1 MKFPTQKP
9 TLVVITGPTAVGKT
23 ALCVQIAKHFNTE
36 IISCDSRQFYKE
48 LAIGTAK
55 PSVKEMD
62 GVKHHFIDSHS
73 INVDF
78 NVNDFEKEALT
89 ILEELFKTH
98 QFVILTGGSGL
109 YIDILC
115 DGFDEEVPGSDK
127 AIRLEIEQLYSK
139 YGIEIL
145 QEKLKQLDPEF
156 YKEIDL
162 SNYKR
167 LERAI
172 EVCLLTGKKYSEIRK
187 GTKQERPFNILKI
200 GLERDRIELFD
211 RINQR
216 VDIMMQQGLLEEA
229 KSVAQYKNKNALKTV
244 GYAELF
250 DYFDGKCTLEEACE
264 KIKVNSRKYAKR
276 QMAWFNKN
284 DVYTQFHPK
293 KMKELIIFI
302 ESKQF
307 NSLTVSE

>member
-1 MKFPTQKP
+1 MNFPTQKP

-23 ALCVQIAKHFNTE
+23 VLCVKIAQHFKTE
-36 IISCDSRQFYKE
+36 VISADSRQFYKE

-55 PSVKEMD
+55 PSAKEMD
-62 GVKHHFIDSHS
+62 GVPHHFIDSHS
-73 INVDF
+73 ITEEF

-89 ILEELFKTH
+89 ILEKLFKTN
-98 QFVILTGGSGL
+98 QYIILTGGSTL

-115 DGFDEEVPGSDK
+115 NGFDEEVPGSDK
-127 AIRLEIEQLYSK
+127 VIRAKINELFQK

-145 QEKLKQLDPEF
+145 QEKLKQLDPTF

-172 EVCLLTGKKYSEIRK
+172 EVCLLTGKKYSDIRK
-187 GTKQERPFNILKI
+187 GAKQERPFNILKI
-200 GLERDRIELFD
+200 GLERERTELFS

-216 VDIMMQQGLLEEA
+216 VDNMMQQGLLDEA
-229 KSVAQYKNKNALKTV
+229 KSVVNFKECNALKTV
-244 GYAELF
+244 GYSELF
-250 DYFDGKCTLEEACE
+250 DYFEGNYTLEEAVE

-276 QMAWFNKN
+276 QIAWFNKN
-284 DVYTQFHPK
+284 EEYTLFDPNK
-293 KMKELIIFI
+293 KNEIIEFI
-302 ESKQF
+302 TQK
-307 NSLTVSE
+307 NG

>member
-1 MKFPTQKP
+1 
-9 TLVVITGPTAVGKT
+9 
-23 ALCVQIAKHFNTE
+23 
-36 IISCDSRQFYKE
+36 

-55 PSVKEMD
+55 PSAEEMD

-73 INVDF
+73 ITEEF

-89 ILEELFKTH
+89 ILEGLFKTH
-98 QFVILTGGSGL
+98 QFIILTGGSGL

-115 DGFDEEVPGSDK
+115 DGFDDEVPGSDK
-127 AIRLEIEQLYSK
+127 AIRTKIEALYQK

-187 GTKQERPFNILKI
+187 GTKQERSFNFLKI
-200 GLERDRIELFD
+200 GLERARAELFS

-216 VDIMMQQGLLEEA
+216 VDIMIQQGLLEEA
-229 KSVAQYKNKNALKTV
+229 KSVVQHKRKNALRTV
-244 GYAELF
+244 GYSELF
-250 DYFDGKCTLEEACE
+250 DYFDEKCTLEEATE

-276 QMAWFNKN
+276 QMAWFNN
-284 DVYTQFHPK
+284 NEAYTQFHPNNIAA
-293 KMKELIIFI
+293 IIEYISTTTF
-302 ESKQF
+302 
-307 NSLTVSE
+307 

>member
-1 MKFPTQKP
+1 MTYKKP

-23 ALCVQIAKHFNTE
+23 ELCVKIAQHFNTE

-55 PSVKEMD
+55 PTTEEMN

-73 INVDF
+73 INEDF
-78 NVNDFEKEALT
+78 NVNDFEKDALY
-89 ILEELFKTH
+89 ILDELFKTNP
-98 QFVILTGGSGL
+98 FVILTGGSGL

-127 AIRLEIEQLYSK
+127 TIRLQINQLYQK

-145 QEKLKQLDPEF
+145 QEKLKQLDSEF

-172 EVCLLTGKKYSEIRK
+172 EVCLLTGKKYSDIRK
-187 GTKQERPFNILKI
+187 GSKQERPFNILKI

-211 RINQR
+211 RINLR
-216 VDIMMQQGLLEEA
+216 VDIMMQQGLLDEA
-229 KSVAQYKNKNALKTV
+229 KAVVNFKNKNALKTV
-244 GYAELF
+244 GYSELF
-250 DYFDGKCTLEEACE
+250 DYLEGNCTIEEAIE

-284 DVYTQFHPK
+284 EAYKQFHPNEIEAIK
-293 KMKELIIFI
+293 KFI
-302 ESKQF
+302 LAASF
-307 NSLTVSE
+307 

>member
-1 MKFPTQKP
+1 MQNSNQP

-23 ALCVQIAKHFNTE
+23 ELCVKIAQHFNTE

-55 PSVKEMD
+55 PTVEEMD

-73 INVDF
+73 INEDF

-89 ILEELFKTH
+89 ILDELFKTH

-127 AIRLEIEQLYSK
+127 AIRLEIEQLHNK
-139 YGIEIL
+139 YGIGIL

-211 RINQR
+211 RINLR
-216 VDIMMQQGLLEEA
+216 VDMMMQEGLLKEA
-229 KSVAQYKNKNALKTV
+229 KAVVEYKNKNALKTV

-250 DYFDGKCTLEEACE
+250 EYFDNNCTLEEATE

-276 QMAWFNKN
+276 QIGWFNKN
-284 DVYTQFHPK
+284 EAYQQFHPNK
-293 KMKELIIFI
+293 IEEIIEYISSTTF
-302 ESKQF
+302 
-307 NSLTVSE
+307 

>member
-1 MKFPTQKP
+1 LQSSKNKP

-23 ALCVQIAKHFNTE
+23 ELCVKIAQHFNTE

-48 LAIGTAK
+48 IAIGTAK
-55 PSVKEMD
+55 PTTEEMN

-73 INVDF
+73 INEDF
-78 NVNDFEKEALT
+78 NVNDFEKDAIT
-89 ILEELFKTH
+89 ILDKLFKTH
-98 QFVILTGGSGL
+98 PFVILTGGSGL

-127 AIRLEIEQLYSK
+127 AIRLQINQLYQK

-145 QEKLKQLDPEF
+145 QEKLKQLDSEF

-200 GLERDRIELFD
+200 GLERDRTELFD

-216 VDIMMQQGLLEEA
+216 VDIMMQQGLLDEV
-229 KSVAQYKNKNALKTV
+229 KSVLHYKNKNALKTV
-244 GYAELF
+244 GYSELF
-250 DYFDGKCTLEEACE
+250 DYLEGNCTIEEAIE

-284 DVYTQFHPK
+284 EAYKQFHPNEIEAIK
-293 KMKELIIFI
+293 KFI
-302 ESKQF
+302 S
-307 NSLTVSE
+307 SVSF

>member
-1 MKFPTQKP
+1 MQTPQNKP

-23 ALCVQIAKHFNTE
+23 ELCVKIAQHFNTE
-36 IISCDSRQFYKE
+36 IISSDSRQFYKE

-55 PSVKEMD
+55 PTVEEMN
-62 GVKHHFIDSHS
+62 GIKHHFINSHS
-73 INVDF
+73 ITEDF
-78 NVNDFEKEALT
+78 NVNDFEKDTLS

-98 QFVILTGGSGL
+98 PFVILTGGSGL

-127 AIRLEIEQLYSK
+127 TIRLEINQLYQK

-145 QEKLKQLDPEF
+145 QEKLKQLDSDF

-172 EVCLLTGKKYSEIRK
+172 EVCILTGKKYSEIRK
-187 GTKQERPFNILKI
+187 GSKQERPFNILKI
-200 GLERDRIELFD
+200 GLNRDRQELFD
-211 RINQR
+211 RINKR
-216 VDIMMQQGLLEEA
+216 VDIMIQQGLLNEV
-229 KSVAQYKNKNALKTV
+229 KSVVDFKHKNALKTV
-244 GYAELF
+244 GYTELF
-250 DYFDGKCTLEEACE
+250 DYLEGKVTEEEAIE

-276 QMAWFNKN
+276 QIAWFNKN
-284 DVYTQFHPK
+284 EKYKQFHPNEVEEIK
-293 KMKELIIFI
+293 KFI
-302 ESKQF
+302 SSTSF
-307 NSLTVSE
+307 